1 MQFVLEYW
9 SSSAAGAKVLTPYHE
24 KEHTMMHAILGDGEM
39 TRRELTEAL
48 ADLWKADELEGQSFW
63 FLIQGKS
70 EPTET
75 DKTLV
80 TWLEKNEIYYEI
92 ITDDTDGVD
101 PIYTEPQE
109 VHTVQKLSTGVI
121 NLLKTKPEEGEPAEV
136 LALFFNVN
144 DLAASEDKWLNGVI
158 EAAFDAGFPTR
169 ALNDGMVEIDLSS
182 EAEEAEAEPEPEPP
196 KAVAKK
202 SVAKKAAA
210 KPADIPVPAEDPTPT
225 LLEDAGS
232 VVAPTRE
239 ELEDMDL
246 DEVKE
251 VAAKLGITLPPRTR
265 VTTYIDHIL
274 GEKAPTPPAEA
285 EISEVAIVATN
296 GHIEADDI
304 AERVADI
311 LWARFSKAFA

>member
-1 MQFVLEYW
+1 
-9 SSSAAGAKVLTPYHE
+9 
-24 KEHTMMHAILGDGEM
+24 MMHAILGDGEM

-80 TWLEKNEIYYEI
+80 TWLEKNGIYYEI

-101 PIYTEPQE
+101 PIYAEPQE
-109 VHTVQKLSTGVI
+109 VHTVQKLSSGVI
-121 NLLKTKPEEGEPAEV
+121 SLLKSKPEEDEPAEL

-182 EAEEAEAEPEPEPP
+182 EAEEAEAEPEEEVATVTPI
-196 KAVAKK
+196 KAAAKK

-210 KPADIPVPAEDPTPT
+210 KPADIPVPAEDEVTEAPDDREAANETP
-225 LLEDAGS
+225 S
-232 VVAPTRE
+232 RE